1 MKQIERDEKI
11 NGLVGTMANMYGF
24 LQDAN
29 PLEKIRSYEK
39 TVERLVRQTAEC
51 SYFIAEYS
59 KTSSFGGFER
69 QEPDQLIMFL
79 LLAQRAV
86 TNLISNAEMII
97 AAYEASFGELKIE
110 FIMGSTLQTALTTVR
125 ILDKVEHISTW
136 YCILMVRC

>member
-1 MKQIERDEKI
+1 MKQVERDDKI

-59 KTSSFGGFER
+59 KTNSFGEHVP
-69 QEPDQLIMFL
+69 QDPDKLMILSF
-79 LLAQRAV
+79 LAQRAL
-86 TNLISNAEMII
+86 TNLVSNADVII

-110 FIMGSTLQTALTTVR
+110 FIMGSTLQMALTTVC
-125 ILDKVEHISTW
+125 ILDKVENIGTW
-136 YCILMVRC
+136 Y